1 MKTATTKTAPLFLR
15 KFGPLLGAIAFYA
28 LIMILRSADIINGYY
43 MQVMLFAGVNVMMTA
58 SLNLV
63 NGFTGQF
70 CIGHAGFMSLGAYGS
85 AVITTLVFKGT
96 SVAPAAQI
104 PVFLLGLLCGG
115 IVAALVGCLIG
126 IPSLKL
132 KGDYLAIVTLAF
144 GEIVR
149 ALLRLRL
156 YLFNVDGPE
165 FTITV
170 QHLTVYHGQANVR
183 ALSRIDHVAGGIGHR
198 RELRRIG
205 IDDAQVGLISN
216 RQLAAVR
223 ASLRERTG
231 ARCGVQHLRRR
242 QQRRIVIET
251 LVDHAEQV
259 HILHDVQIVVGRR
272 AVRAERDI
280 DALLQHFRNVRVAGC
295 QLEIACRTAGDRNI
309 VLLEDIEILVL
320 QPDAVCRRGRRI
332 ENAVRLHVGRG
343 RHAVALLALLMLG
356 LRLAEGIS
364 EADFRTRF
372 GVDFWAT
379 RGAVCESLLRAGLA
393 RRPDGRFALTE
404 SGWLVSNAILA
415 DLV

>member
-149 ALLRLRL
+149 ALLRLIQPIGGARGMIGIPN
-156 YLFNVDGPE
+156 YANFFWIMLFV
-165 FTITV
+165 V
-170 QHLTVYHGQANVR
+170 LTLWLLRNLIYSPYGR
-183 ALSRIDHVAGGIGHR
+183 AFIAIRDNEIAADAMGINTTKYKIMSFCIAAFIAGVAGGLYAHVLSFIQP
-198 RELRRIG
+198 
-205 IDDAQVGLISN
+205 DSFSFTKSSDF
-216 RQLAAVR
+216 
-223 ASLRERTG
+223 
-231 ARCGVQHLRRR
+231 
-242 QQRRIVIET
+242 
-251 LVDHAEQV
+251 LVY
-259 HILHDVQIVVGRR
+259 LY
-272 AVRAERDI
+272 
-280 DALLQHFRNVRVAGC
+280 
-295 QLEIACRTAGDRNI
+295 AGDSGSLTGSVI
-309 VLLEDIEILVL
+309 GAVLLTILPEVLRFLADWRLVLYALILVVVML
-320 QPDAVCRRGRRI
+320 YRSEGLCGGKEVPFLRIKRSSLYEQPLFGRKK
-332 ENAVRLHVGRG
+332 NDT
-343 RHAVALLALLMLG
+343 
-356 LRLAEGIS
+356 S
-364 EADFRTRF
+364 KK
-372 GVDFWAT
+372 
-379 RGAVCESLLRAGLA
+379 
-393 RRPDGRFALTE
+393 
-404 SGWLVSNAILA
+404 
-415 DLV
+415 

>member
-144 GEIVR
+144 GEIIKE
-149 ALLRLRL
+149 LINCLIIGYDENGLHFI
-156 YLFNVDGPE
+156 FNPAGNKTVDDLGLSASGTAIIKGAQGATGTATIAT
-165 FTITV
+165 FTAGFILVMIT
-170 QHLTVYHGQANVR
+170 L
-183 ALSRIDHVAGGIGHR
+183 
-198 RELRRIG
+198 
-205 IDDAQVGLISN
+205 
-216 RQLAAVR
+216 
-223 ASLRERTG
+223 
-231 ARCGVQHLRRR
+231 
-242 QQRRIVIET
+242 
-251 LVDHAEQV
+251 
-259 HILHDVQIVVGRR
+259 IVVLNLTRSRAGR
-272 AVRAERDI
+272 AIMAIRDNRI
-280 DALLQHFRNVRVAGC
+280 AAQAIGLNLTKYKLMAFVTSAALAGAAGALYGLNYSSLQATKFNFN
-295 QLEIACRTAGDRNI
+295 LS
-309 VLLEDIEILVL
+309 ILVL
-320 QPDAVCRRGRRI
+320 VFVVLGGLGNI
-332 ENAVRLHVGRG
+332 WGSL
-343 RHAVALLALLMLG
+343 VAAAALTILPEA
-356 LRLAEGIS
+356 LRQF
-364 EADFRTRF
+364 ADFRMLIYAIVLIFVMLATNNPQAKAFF
-372 GVDFWAT
+372 G
-379 RGAVCESLLRAGLA
+379 RLLPHRRAA
-393 RRPDGRFALTE
+393 AEKED
-404 SGWLVSNAILA
+404 
-415 DLV
+415 

>member
-144 GEIVR
+144 GEIIRNVLNCLYISIGPGSVR
-149 ALLRLRL
+149 SVVDPSNAAATTKAVMMDKLHIQFNSAPPSDWQVLVNGPAGATGVAKISTFVIGFALVLFTLFVVLNLVNSRSGRAIMAIRDSRIAAESVGINITKYKMMAFVTSAFLAGMAGALFGLNYSTVTASKFKFDTSILVLVFVVLGGIGNIRGSVIAAALLTVLPELLRAFADYRML
-156 YLFNVDGPE
+156 
-165 FTITV
+165 
-170 QHLTVYHGQANVR
+170 VYAVVLIVVMLATNSPALR
-183 ALSRIDHVAGGIGHR
+183 SALSRVIPHR
-198 RELRRIG
+198 R
-205 IDDAQVGLISN
+205 
-216 RQLAAVR
+216 
-223 ASLRERTG
+223 
-231 ARCGVQHLRRR
+231 
-242 QQRRIVIET
+242 
-251 LVDHAEQV
+251 HA
-259 HILHDVQIVVGRR
+259 
-272 AVRAERDI
+272 
-280 DALLQHFRNVRVAGC
+280 NVKK
-295 QLEIACRTAGDRNI
+295 
-309 VLLEDIEILVL
+309 
-320 QPDAVCRRGRRI
+320 
-332 ENAVRLHVGRG
+332 
-343 RHAVALLALLMLG
+343 
-356 LRLAEGIS
+356 EG
-364 EADFRTRF
+364 
-372 GVDFWAT
+372 
-379 RGAVCESLLRAGLA
+379 ESA
-393 RRPDGRFALTE
+393 
-404 SGWLVSNAILA
+404 
-415 DLV
+415 

>member
-149 ALLRLRL
+149 ALLRLIQPIGGARGMIGIPN
-156 YLFNVDGPE
+156 YANFFWIMLFV
-165 FTITV
+165 V
-170 QHLTVYHGQANVR
+170 LTLWLLRNLIYSPYGR
-183 ALSRIDHVAGGIGHR
+183 AFIAIRDNEIAADAMGINTTKYKIMSFCIAAFIAGVAGGLYAHVLSFIQPDSFSFTKSSDFLVYLYAGGSR
-198 RELRRIG
+198 F
-205 IDDAQVGLISN
+205 
-216 RQLAAVR
+216 LADWR
-223 ASLRERTG
+223 
-231 ARCGVQHLRRR
+231 
-242 QQRRIVIET
+242 
-251 LVDHAEQV
+251 LV
-259 HILHDVQIVVGRR
+259 LY
-272 AVRAERDI
+272 
-280 DALLQHFRNVRVAGC
+280 AL
-295 QLEIACRTAGDRNI
+295 
-309 VLLEDIEILVL
+309 ILVVVML
-320 QPDAVCRRGRRI
+320 YRSEGLCGGKEVPFLRIKRSSLYEQPLFGRKK
-332 ENAVRLHVGRG
+332 NDT
-343 RHAVALLALLMLG
+343 
-356 LRLAEGIS
+356 S
-364 EADFRTRF
+364 KK
-372 GVDFWAT
+372 
-379 RGAVCESLLRAGLA
+379 
-393 RRPDGRFALTE
+393 
-404 SGWLVSNAILA
+404 
-415 DLV
+415 